1 MSRTNLNLEN
11 MNKIRRQVNNLY
23 MSLEIGKIF
32 NAYHDYM
39 YEMNNS
45 LYYLEDDD
53 IDEAKDILKK
63 CKAIIKAQSIL
74 IASGLK
80 G

>member
-1 MSRTNLNLEN
+1 MK
-11 MNKIRRQVNNLY
+11 KIRREVNNLY
-23 MSLEIGKIF
+23 MSLETGKIF

-39 YEMNNS
+39 YEMRD
-45 LYYLEDDD
+45 LVYYLEDDD

-63 CKAIIKAQSIL
+63 CKAIIKAQSTL
-74 IASGLK
+74 RASGLK

>member
-1 MSRTNLNLEN
+1 
-11 MNKIRRQVNNLY
+11 MNKIRREVSELY
-23 MSLEIGKIF
+23 MCLEMGKIF

-39 YEMNNS
+39 YEMKAVI
-45 LYYLEDDD
+45 YYLEDDD

-63 CKAIIKAQSIL
+63 CRAIIKAQSIL
-74 IASGLK
+74 IDSGLK

>member
-1 MSRTNLNLEN
+1 

-23 MSLEIGKIF
+23 MRLELGTCSQRSFF
-32 NAYHDYM
+32 NTYHDIM
-39 YEMNNS
+39 YEMTEEIN
-45 LYYLEDDD
+45 YLEDDD

>member
-1 MSRTNLNLEN
+1 
-11 MNKIRRQVNNLY
+11 MNKIRREVNNLY
-23 MSLEIGKIF
+23 MSLETGKIF

-39 YEMNNS
+39 YEMTEEIN
-45 LYYLEDDD
+45 YLEDDD

-63 CKAIIKAQSIL
+63 CKAIIEAQSIL

>member
-1 MSRTNLNLEN
+1 
-11 MNKIRRQVNNLY
+11 MNKIRREVNNLY

-39 YEMNNS
+39 YEMNDLVCN
-45 LYYLEDDD
+45 YLEDDD

>member
-1 MSRTNLNLEN
+1 
-11 MNKIRRQVNNLY
+11 MNKIRREVNNLY

-39 YEMNNS
+39 YEMTEEIN
-45 LYYLEDDD
+45 YLEDDEIED
-53 IDEAKDILKK
+53 AKDILKK

-74 IASGLK
+74 RASGLK

>member
-1 MSRTNLNLEN
+1 MIAL
-11 MNKIRRQVNNLY
+11 
-23 MSLEIGKIF
+23 
-32 NAYHDYM
+32 
-39 YEMNNS
+39 
-45 LYYLEDDD
+45 LEDDD